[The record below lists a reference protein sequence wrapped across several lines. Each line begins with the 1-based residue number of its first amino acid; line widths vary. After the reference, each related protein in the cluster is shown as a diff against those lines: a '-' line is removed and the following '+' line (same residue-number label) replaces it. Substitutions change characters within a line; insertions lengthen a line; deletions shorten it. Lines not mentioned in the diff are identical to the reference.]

1 MGMGGH
7 ELHFHFFLHRSEFP
21 IFRASDELSTGFKR
35 IRACLS
41 ASAFIIMPMNIES
54 TSNRMRPMAYAISV
68 SLTGEDSLIL
78 NAAGCEMLERSK
90 WRLHHIFK
98 QIVVIMNHFIST
110 YLFVSIIAT
119 FEAMPIAS

>member
-7 ELHFHFFLHRSEFP
+7 ERHFHFFLHGSEFP

-54 TSNRMRPMAYAISV
+54 TSKRMRPMTYARNV
-68 SLTGEDSLIL
+68 SLTGEDSFIL
-78 NAAGCEMLERSK
+78 NAARCEMLEE
-90 WRLHHIFK
+90 K
-98 QIVVIMNHFIST
+98 QVELTSHF
-110 YLFVSIIAT
+110 
-119 FEAMPIAS
+119 